1 MLSRVLVA
9 ALLVAA
15 GCTAC
20 GAGSTSPSAVV
31 ATPSPQTSPSAA
43 PSLID
48 SPLVGEWVGVYD
60 CEALADALASAG
72 QGEVVAEIITGSG
85 LVPGASSPD
94 DLADP
99 SNPCQDVIA
108 VEHGHFFTADGRF
121 GSRDAEGNQVD
132 DGTYEIVDDDTVLIN
147 GTEFGYEVAGDELTL
162 ESDTESCVDDECIY
176 SVMVAMGGHPLQRQD

>member
-1 MLSRVLVA
+1 MLSRTLAAVALVA
-9 ALLVAA
+9 IACS
-15 GCTAC
+15 GC
-20 GAGSTSPSAVV
+20 GAGGSSPSVV
-31 ATPSPQTSPSAA
+31 AGTPSPPTSPSAA

-60 CEALADALASAG
+60 CEAIAEALTAAG
-72 QGEVVAEIITGSG
+72 QGEVAAEIITGSG
-85 LVPGASSPD
+85 LVPGATSAD

-121 GSRDAEGNQVD
+121 GSRDADGNQVD

-162 ESDTESCVDDECIY
+162 ESIPEGCVDDECIY
-176 SVMVAMGGHPLQRQD
+176 SVMVAMAGQPLQRQD